1 MAAPVVALTNS
12 GLSHKQ
18 RRAALK
24 KERRK
29 KKRQAL
35 AKLRD
40 SEEKIATPFAFLE
53 VGEEEEA
60 ENETLPDQDDEEEEK
75 RAEEERQRLH
85 LEWLE
90 RERIAQE
97 EFRLNEEREEAI
109 RRKKEEEERRIKEE
123 WEEQQRKEQ
132 EEREQKQQEKR
143 EREEAVQKMLDE
155 AESQLGNGGTWV
167 NPEAPEDYGT
177 EKDRENCPFF
187 LKTGACRFGDRCSRK
202 HTHLTSSTTMM
213 IRGMFLTFGME
224 QSRRDDYDTDAS
236 LEYSEEEI
244 FQQFLEFYE
253 DVLPEFKTVGK
264 VVQFKVSCNFEP
276 HLRGNV
282 YVQYEKEEEC
292 NEAFKL
298 FNGRWY
304 AGKQLQCEFSPV
316 TRWKTALCG
325 LFNKHKCPRGKHCN
339 FLHVYKNPNSEF
351 WEADRD
357 FNVSPDRGG
366 QFSWRLSEHRDWS
379 RRQRSYS
386 PESTHRRNGESD
398 RHWSSYRSRS
408 RERRR
413 RQRSRS
419 PAGARRSRSRKRRSS
434 RSRERHR
441 SKGRSASRSRSRG
454 RERRRGRGPSPRS
467 SGRRPRSRSRSGER
481 RAKKSRSGSPGRPGG
496 GSTRCSRSK
505 SPRHKRTKKSKK
517 KKSKKKKSKRR
528 SSSPSASPSPGSKKS
543 SEDEGGTNLALTPQH
558 IHRDR
563 ATTPVSTD
571 NASAAQSPQ
580 AGQCAGSDL
589 GVPERDRGEGAE
601 ISEKLKMKNL

>member
-1 MAAPVVALTNS
+1 
-12 GLSHKQ
+12 
-18 RRAALK
+18 
-24 KERRK
+24 
-29 KKRQAL
+29 
-35 AKLRD
+35 
-40 SEEKIATPFAFLE
+40 
-53 VGEEEEA
+53 
-60 ENETLPDQDDEEEEK
+60 
-75 RAEEERQRLH
+75 
-85 LEWLE
+85 
-90 RERIAQE
+90 
-97 EFRLNEEREEAI
+97 
-109 RRKKEEEERRIKEE
+109 
-123 WEEQQRKEQ
+123 
-132 EEREQKQQEKR
+132 
-143 EREEAVQKMLDE
+143 AVQKMLDE
-155 AESQLGNGGTWV
+155 AESQVGNGGTWV

-236 LEYSEEEI
+236 LEYSEEEV

-292 NEAFKL
+292 IEAFKL

-325 LFNKHKCPRGKHCN
+325 LFSKHKCPRGKHCN

-398 RHWSSYRSRS
+398 RHRSSYRSRS

-413 RQRSRS
+413 RQWSRS
-419 PAGARRSRSRKRRSS
+419 PAGARRSPRGERSRSRKRRSS
-434 RSRERHR
+434 RSRERRR

-481 RAKKSRSGSPGRPGG
+481 RAKKSGSGSPGRPGG
-496 GSTRCSRSK
+496 GSTRSSRSK

-543 SEDEGGTNLALTPQH
+543 SEDEGGTDLALTPQNK
-558 IHRDR
+558 

-571 NASAAQSPQ
+571 NASAARSPQ
-580 AGQCAGSDL
+580 AVQCAGSDL
-589 GVPERDRGEGAE
+589 GVPERDRGEDAE
-601 ISEKLKMKNL
+601 ISES